1 MNCRPENISDLMT
14 EMLPPLLSSHDPS
27 SWPLLPLPA
36 ITPLNQTTQESYTCS
51 AVTNPPAY
59 RAPPFPLTQ
68 KAQPY

>member
-1 MNCRPENISDLMT
+1 MNCQSQKPE
-14 EMLPPLLSSHDPS
+14 PPQHRDASASSEPHHPL

-68 KAQPY
+68 KARPY